1 MGFHYLL
8 FLMFIE
14 YYRLF
19 EFLSEELFNEEL
31 LIEATLKIEIL
42 EVINEII
49 KNIEF
54 ENQHEKINS
63 NKIIINFLEI

>member
-42 EVINEII
+42 EVIT
-49 KNIEF
+49 
-54 ENQHEKINS
+54 
-63 NKIIINFLEI
+63 

>member
-1 MGFHYLL
+1 
-8 FLMFIE
+8 MFIE

-42 EVINEII
+42 EVN
-49 KNIEF
+49 
-54 ENQHEKINS
+54 
-63 NKIIINFLEI
+63 